1 MHRKAILGFTAA
13 LTCATALVVAPMAS
27 AEPATDS
34 STEGFFGGEDLVAVG
49 LTTNQRLVRFAVDV
63 PQRTQRIGAV
73 SGLQGD
79 TALIGIDYRVQNN
92 LLYGVGNAGGIYTL
106 SETNAAATK
115 VSQLTVALEGT
126 TFGVDFNPAADR
138 LRVISDTGQNLRHD
152 VTLGAT
158 TVDLILTYP
167 PATTAAAGV
176 TGAAYSNND
185 LDPNTATTLYDLDT
199 NLNQIVLQS
208 PANNGTLAATGL
220 LTVDAG
226 PSAGF
231 DIYSKVRDGSTVE
244 LFGYATL
251 QVGGSYRSYDITLF
265 SGNAEDEGAF
275 PANVQVFDLAMPL
288 NQL

>member
-27 AEPATDS
+27 AQPTTDS
-34 STEGFFGGEDLVAVG
+34 GTEGFFGQDLVAVG
-49 LTTNQRLVRFAVDV
+49 LTTNQRLVRFAVDA

-92 LLYGVGNAGGIYTL
+92 LLYGVGNAGGVYTL

-115 VSQLTVALEGT
+115 VSQLTVALAGT
-126 TFGVDFNPAADR
+126 SFGVDFNPAADR

-152 VTLGAT
+152 VNLGVT

-167 PATTAAAGV
+167 PATTAAAGL

-199 NLNQIVLQS
+199 NLNQLAIQS

-251 QVGGSYRSYDITLF
+251 LVDGGYRSYDITLF

-275 PANVQVFDLAMPL
+275 PAAVQVFDLAMPL